1 MNKNRLLVL
10 ICEPF
15 QWIQMLCHEL
25 NTSFV
30 LGVVIVYG
38 FNQGFSGSLFRV
50 VSDYYW
56 KDVQK
61 IQPSTVQLY
70 VGFYYIP
77 WIMKPVWGLLTDIFT
92 VNGYHRRPYFV
103 ISGILGVISALS
115 VALVNVQFMPVI
127 MALICLIGVTASM
140 AIADVTI
147 DACIAKNSIQM
158 PSLASDMQ
166 SLCGFC
172 TSVGALIGF
181 STSGMFVHQ
190 LGAKGALG
198 LLALA
203 PTLLIMLGFFI
214 YELRSNR
221 PSNQKATMEK
231 VGGAMNGMCKT
242 IKYPQVWKPS
252 LYMYLSLALSISTH
266 EGQFY
271 WYTDPKAGPAFSQEF
286 VGMIYAIGAVASI
299 AGVLI
304 YHKLLKD
311 YYSFRKLLFFAQLLY
326 GFSGMLDLSF
336 VLRWNLKLGI
346 PDYFFVIFEE
356 CVARIVSR
364 IKWMPMIVLSTKLC
378 PLGIEG
384 TFFALLMCI
393 DSLGQLSAKWS
404 GGLVLHLFHVT
415 RSDFTNLWLVM
426 LIKTALRFATLALIF
441 LVPKADQYE
450 VLVPPDLLKGE
461 NLMNTEEEE
470 GETIQLIA
478 MNEKMEGMEG
488 SSLRER

>member
-1 MNKNRLLVL
+1 MSKNRLLVL

-15 QWIQMLCHEL
+15 QWIQMLCKEL

-30 LGVVIVYG
+30 LGVVTVYG

-77 WIMKPVWGLLTDIFT
+77 LIMKPVWGLLTDIFT

-103 ISGILGVISALS
+103 ISGILGVASALS
-115 VALVNVQFMPVI
+115 VALVNVQFMPAF

-147 DACIAKNSIQM
+147 DDCIAKNSIQM

-198 LLALA
+198 LLAFA
-203 PTLLIMLGFFI
+203 PALLIMLGFFI
-214 YELRSNR
+214 YELRSSR
-221 PSNQKATMEK
+221 PSNQKLRTPTL
-231 VGGAMNGMCKT
+231 GGAMNGMYKT

-311 YYSFRKLLFFAQLLY
+311 YSTS
-326 GFSGMLDLSF
+326 SGS
-336 VLRWNLKLGI
+336 I

-356 CVARIVSR
+356 CVSRIVSR
-364 IKWMPMIVLSTKLC
+364 IRWMPMIVLSTKLC

-393 DSLGQLSAKWS
+393 DSLGQLSSKWS

-426 LIKTALRFATLALIF
+426 LIKNSLRFATLALIF

-450 VLVPPDLLKGE
+450 VLIPPDLLKGE

-470 GETIQLIA
+470 EETIQLVA
-478 MNEKMEGMEG
+478 MNEKMEAMEG
-488 SSLRER
+488 SSLRVR